1 MKREILMARLLRAL
15 AGKSQERMG
24 EEVGIHPSLLAHYEA
39 GKGVPGRDYL
49 EKLARG
55 AGITVD
61 DASQV
66 LDFYESLR
74 LARRRVPE
82 DAEKPLWRLV
92 EELRSQAE
100 SAYRRILALPLPLSP
115 PTAEDRQRGEELW
128 NRLADLSPDG
138 KLAVVRLA
146 REFQTW
152 ALCER
157 LCTESERGIPRD
169 TGRAVE
175 LARLA
180 QEVAERV
187 PGPPAWRSRL
197 RGYAAAH
204 AARALQAGG
213 DPGAAEALGAEA
225 ERLWQE
231 GADPEALL
239 DPGSLLQ
246 LAGEPAN

>member
-24 EEVGIHPSLLAHYEA
+24 EEIGVHPSLLAHYES
-39 GKGVPGRDYL
+39 GKAVPHRDHL

-61 DASQV
+61 EASQI
-66 LDFYESLR
+66 LDLYESFR
-74 LARRRVPE
+74 QARRRAPE
-82 DAEKPLWRLV
+82 DSEKPLWQLV
-92 EELRSQAE
+92 EEMRSQAE
-100 SAYRRILALPLPLSP
+100 SAYRRILALPLPLRP
-115 PTAEDRQRGEELW
+115 PTAEDRRQGEELW

-152 ALCER
+152 PLCER
-157 LCTESERGIPRD
+157 LCAESERDG
-169 TGRAVE
+169 GRALE

-187 PGPPAWRSRL
+187 PGARAWRSRL
-197 RGYAAAH
+197 RGYAAAY
-204 AARALQAGG
+204 AARALRAGG
-213 DPGAAEALGAEA
+213 DLAAAEALSAEA

-231 GADPEALL
+231 GADPAALL
-239 DPGSLLQ
+239 DPGPLLGF
-246 LAGEPAN
+246 AGEPTN

>member
-39 GKGVPGRDYL
+39 GKGVPPREHL

-66 LDFYESLR
+66 LDLYESFR
-74 LARRRVPE
+74 QARRRAPE
-82 DAEKPLWRLV
+82 DSEKPLGQLV
-92 EELRSQAE
+92 EEIRAQAA
-100 SAYRRILALPLPLSP
+100 SAYRRILALPLPLRP
-115 PTAEDRQRGEELW
+115 PAAEDRRQGEELW

-138 KLAVVRLA
+138 KLAVVRLSC
-146 REFQTW
+146 EFQTW
-152 ALCER
+152 SLCER
-157 LCTESERGIPRD
+157 LCAESERD
-169 TGRAVE
+169 AGRALE

-187 PGPPAWRSRL
+187 PGPPAWRSRV

-204 AARALQAGG
+204 AARALRAGG
-213 DPGAAEALGAEA
+213 DPEAAEALWAEA
-225 ERLWQE
+225 ERLWQD
-231 GADPEALL
+231 GSDPASLL
-239 DPGSLLQ
+239 DPGPLLGF
-246 LAGEPAN
+246 AVEPAN